1 MFPGLQTTGSVHQ
14 PGVIRET
21 IGKALSGVSIGGVAY
36 LFVGKSVL
44 DLMQI
49 PEPAFLATFRENR
62 YLSIGGYFISNWLTT
77 QLRNTGA
84 FEVKLDDV
92 LLFSKLQTGR
102 APRVEETAELLAR
115 QGLNVDPEVAHQSG
129 LSYLINSKASV
140 EKDESST
147 RFDAAADDDNEDST
161 SENVEFT
168 DRQSSF

>member
-1 MFPGLQTTGSVHQ
+1 MQTTGSVHQ
-14 PGVIRET
+14 PGVVREA
-21 IGKALSGVSIGGVAY
+21 IGKALSGASIGGVAY

-49 PEPAFLATFRENR
+49 QEPVFLATFRENR

-115 QGLNVDPEVAHQSG
+115 QGLRVDPGMANEYG
-129 LSYLINSKASV
+129 LSYLIKAKASA

-147 RFDAAADDDNEDST
+147 RFDADADDDNNEDST

-168 DRQSSF
+168 SRQSSF